1 MDRLARTADRLWQQ
15 GDVNP
20 RLTQEVGEGERE
32 GDGEVEDSWKKGVL
46 LGIFHEYQ
54 FRAFLSI
61 FHEKLS
67 RGIQSQIKQFLQS
80 ALMLN
85 ISVRKSFMS

>member
-1 MDRLARTADRLWQQ
+1 MAVDRLARTVDRLWRQE
-15 GDVNP
+15 DANP

-54 FRAFLSI
+54 FRAFLY
-61 FHEKLS
+61 FMRNFPEVYK
-67 RGIQSQIKQFLQS
+67 
-80 ALMLN
+80 A
-85 ISVRKSFMS
+85 KSNNFYKVP